1 MYTFWTGSNCCQEGM
16 ATILA
21 RFLIIIMGQTLDLI
35 YGAVMKQGQCLF
47 VKSNDTFCSEKIAK
61 NSVSDHTFDCIG
73 CNISGCGKSK
83 RRLPSE
89 RGSWVGLTLAIR
101 QMTNW
106 QQLQVNR
113 AQKSIRLYDVPFI
126 AAMRVNY
133 RGRKP
138 VLLYPCRIRWQ
149 VHPVIF
155 VLLSNTEYFI
165 SLDGGSWKCCAM
177 GSDVKE

>member
-1 MYTFWTGSNCCQEGM
+1 MDACLPLAPSPSHFMPDRQFLFFPLSR
-16 ATILA
+16 IL
-21 RFLIIIMGQTLDLI
+21 IQPITPHETEPSPDLPHGVLSRERERR
-35 YGAVMKQGQCLF
+35 YGVNL
-47 VKSNDTFCSEKIAK
+47 V
-61 NSVSDHTFDCIG
+61 NS
-73 CNISGCGKSK
+73 
-83 RRLPSE
+83 
-89 RGSWVGLTLAIR
+89 LTAFI
-101 QMTNW
+101 T
-106 QQLQVNR
+106 
-113 AQKSIRLYDVPFI
+113 KSIKLYDVPFI